1 MLTTLKKV
9 SPYVLVGVAIGAV
22 IHNWIPQ
29 TWIETVLGNRNPF
42 SVVVA
47 TLVGIPMYADIFG
60 TIPIAEALHAKG
72 VGIGTVLSFMMAVT
86 ALSLPSIVMLRK
98 AVKPKLLG
106 VFVLT
111 VTVGIMVIGYT
122 FNTVQGLIM

>member
-1 MLTTLKKV
+1 M
-9 SPYVLVGVAIGAV
+9 
-22 IHNWIPQ
+22 
-29 TWIETVLGNRNPF
+29 
-42 SVVVA
+42 VA

-60 TIPIAEALHAKG
+60 TIPITEALHAKG